1 MKPFRQPGWWQLQ
14 PIRATAGKKYN
25 HSISGKLRY
34 PHMPAKGLSGS
45 IDQGLNYFV
54 WGLAAPNKK
63 FSLSCDQPQTLVG
76 DIFIGIPQK
85 LGLNLLWRWHSPRPY
100 TYYPPRTG
108 HAPHLSVEMKP
119 NNVRMRTLAHVDVK
133 MSKNWCLARNV
144 TIQPYADVRNLL
156 CQYNGLWIASGG
168 KIGDELGDPSA
179 FGVGRRINLGVIITM
194 S

>member
-76 DIFIGIPQK
+76 DIFIGIPLVSYEVTKTQ
-85 LGLNLLWRWHSPRPY
+85 GPRVHGRWISNINSNRQ
-100 TYYPPRTG
+100 
-108 HAPHLSVEMKP
+108 A
-119 NNVRMRTLAHVDVK
+119 
-133 MSKNWCLARNV
+133 AR
-144 TIQPYADVRNLL
+144 DGDLDF
-156 CQYNGLWIASGG
+156 GSFF
-168 KIGDELGDPSA
+168 IG
-179 FGVGRRINLGVIITM
+179 
-194 S
+194 